1 VENGQISEKSAVQ
14 FVRQTLGLQVW
25 VVATLADLLQYLQ
38 AGTQLQAEA
47 AQVAAYRQQ
56 YGVTSC

>member
-1 VENGQISEKSAVQ
+1 VQ

-38 AGTQLQAEA
+38 TDTQLQAEA
-47 AQVAAYRQQ
+47 ARVAAYRQQ
-56 YGVTSC
+56 YGVTSY